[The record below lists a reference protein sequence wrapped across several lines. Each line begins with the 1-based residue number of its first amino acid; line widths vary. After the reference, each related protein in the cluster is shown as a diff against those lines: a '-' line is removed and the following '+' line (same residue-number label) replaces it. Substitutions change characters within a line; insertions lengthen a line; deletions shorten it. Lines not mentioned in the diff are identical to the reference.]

1 MDYLK
6 NTLTKLEENNNH
18 AYFLALFRVL
28 LCLLIFEKIIVKW
41 DDIYW
46 LYGTDTFIHH
56 NSSLVLDLLGIST
69 NWVRENIQIFF
80 ILYAAVTIL
89 YFFGIGKYIV
99 AFLMFLFTAVFQQLN
114 GILLNG
120 GDNLMTFVLLYLCF
134 ADSYAYCS
142 IKKLT
147 FQKNI
152 SEISNFI
159 SNIAV
164 VSIQIHLCLAYF
176 ISGIFKVH
184 ADVWFNG
191 VATYYIFNMERF
203 MGTPYNTIIAK
214 NTFFVVASTYFTL
227 ILEVYFPFLVWF
239 KQTKPY
245 FLIGGILLHLGIA
258 VFMML
263 YDFQLLFIAVYGFF
277 ISNET
282 WLNVHSKVVSFFSKY
297 KLKPQ
302 QAHG

>member
-134 ADSYAYCS
+134 ADSYAYFS

-159 SNIAV
+159 SKHPSFKILALCFLMMIGVSLIAEGFQFE
-164 VSIQIHLCLAYF
+164 IPKGYIYF
-176 ISGIFKVH
+176 SMAF
-184 ADVWFNG
+184 A
-191 VATYYIFNMERF
+191 
-203 MGTPYNTIIAK
+203 
-214 NTFFVVASTYFTL
+214 
-227 ILEVYFPFLVWF
+227 FLVDVIQM
-239 KQTKPY
+239 KTIK
-245 FLIGGILLHLGIA
+245 
-258 VFMML
+258 
-263 YDFQLLFIAVYGFF
+263 
-277 ISNET
+277 NE
-282 WLNVHSKVVSFFSKY
+282 K
-297 KLKPQ
+297 
-302 QAHG
+302 